1 MLIIKITHTFKRS
14 VRNSLK
20 PLIYNVK
27 GTGIFCQMEA
37 KAEKE
42 YRERLEVDIFNL
54 ASRFNMSI
62 EQVNGR
68 VARVDTE
75 RICVIGG

>member
-1 MLIIKITHTFKRS
+1 MSIIKITHTFKRS
-14 VRNSLK
+14 VRNSFK
-20 PLIYNVK
+20 PLVYNVK

-42 YRERLEVDIFNL
+42 YIELLEIDIFNL

-68 VARVDTE
+68 VTRVDTE
-75 RICVIGG
+75 RIDVIGG

>member
-1 MLIIKITHTFKRS
+1 MRH
-14 VRNSLK
+14 SLK
-20 PLIYNVK
+20 PLVYNVK

-42 YRERLEVDIFNL
+42 YIELLEIDIFNL

-62 EQVNGR
+62 EQVNDR
-68 VARVDTE
+68 MARVDTE
-75 RICVIGG
+75 RLDVIGG